1 MAGGLPAL
9 NHLPGGTYALALAL
23 GTRRLIAREWAGTP
37 MHRWTLVSP
46 RPEGLGAS
54 AHDPRPADAL
64 AGRKILAGKFELGGA
79 VLDTGSR
86 GDPWDRPSPS
96 RRFAL
101 ALHRMDWLRDL
112 LAVGPDANAEGLRL
126 VLDWSR
132 VFGRWNSF
140 SWNPSVLGRRVFN
153 LACAVQTVSAGASD
167 AERSLIAFDLARQA
181 RHLLATLD
189 GPELAAEHACAAA
202 LAGTALT
209 GKAGSKLVDRGLRR
223 MLRALPATVQPDG
236 GHASRNPEA
245 ALDLLLDLQTLDE
258 ALVQRGVAPPEEML
272 RAMDRLTGAVR
283 FFILADGGLPDM
295 QGGEAG
301 RRSYVAA
308 ARATEADAAPPP
320 PSRNGYQ
327 RLESGTLQVI
337 ADAAAPAEGAWSQTA
352 CAQPLAIEVLAQGRR
367 LIVSCGP
374 APETGELEGLRLSDA
389 GSTLTVGEALCGAP
403 LRGARGAALGP
414 RLIGADAA
422 VEARRQEAEGG
433 LLLEMSHDGWGR
445 KFHLRH
451 ERRLF
456 LSAGAAGAVELRGE
470 DRLTPMGDT
479 AAAGDRRFIP
489 FLIRFHLHPEVS
501 ASLARDRR
509 SVLLRAEGD
518 AVGWRL
524 RTDAKEVAVEAS
536 IHMAEGA
543 PRRTHQVVLR
553 GQARADA
560 GAKVRWKLEPAEAAG
575 VVVPPPEQDVAP

>member
-1 MAGGLPAL
+1 MAGELPAL

-54 AHDPRPADAL
+54 PHDPRPADAL

-96 RRFAL
+96 RRFAF
-101 ALHRMDWLRDL
+101 ALHRLDWLRDL

-140 SWNPSVLGRRVFN
+140 SWSPAVLGRRVFN

-167 AERSLIAFDLARQA
+167 AERALIAFDLARQA

-189 GPELAAEHACAAA
+189 GPELAAEYACAAA

-209 GKAGSKLVDRGLRR
+209 GKAGTRLIDRGLRR
-223 MLRALPATVQPDG
+223 MLRALPETVQPDG
-236 GHASRNPEA
+236 GHASRNPRA

-272 RAMDRLTGAVR
+272 RAIDRLTGAVR
-283 FFILADGGLPDM
+283 FFILADGGLPDL

-308 ARATEADAAPPP
+308 ARAAEANAAPPP
-320 PSRNGYQ
+320 SGRNGYQ
-327 RLESGTLQVI
+327 RLEAGPLQVI
-337 ADAAAPAEGAWSQTA
+337 VDAAAPAQGAWSQTA
-352 CAQPLAIEVLAQGRR
+352 CAQPLALEVLAQGRR

-389 GSTLTVGEALCGAP
+389 ASTLTVGEALCGGP
-403 LRGARGAALGP
+403 LRGMLAAALGP
-414 RLIGADAA
+414 RLSGADAV

-433 LLLEMSHDGWGR
+433 LLLELSHDGWGR

-456 LSAGAAGAVELRGE
+456 LAGGELRGE

-489 FLIRFHLHPEVS
+489 FVIRFHLHPEVS
-501 ASLARDRR
+501 ASLARDGR

-536 IHMAEGA
+536 IHMADGA

-553 GQARADA
+553 GQCRADA
-560 GAKVRWKLEPAEAAG
+560 GAKVRWKLEPAES
-575 VVVPPPEQDVAP
+575 VVVEPAP

>member
-1 MAGGLPAL
+1 MAGERPAL
-9 NHLPGGTYALALAL
+9 THLPGGTYALALAL

-37 MHRWTLVSP
+37 MHRWALVGP
-46 RPEGLGAS
+46 RPQGLGAS
-54 AHDPRPADAL
+54 PRDPRPADAL
-64 AGRKILAGKFELGGA
+64 AGRKILAGRFELGGM

-101 ALHRMDWLRDL
+101 ALHRLDWLRDL

-140 SWNPSVLGRRVFN
+140 SWNPTVLGRRVFN

-167 AERSLIAFDLARQA
+167 AERTLIALDLARQA
-181 RHLLATLD
+181 RHLLTTID
-189 GPELAAEHACAAA
+189 GPEAAAERACAAA
-202 LAGTALT
+202 LAGTALM
-209 GKAGSKLVDRGLRR
+209 GKAGARLTDQGLRR
-223 MLRALPATVQPDG
+223 LVRALPVTVTPDG
-236 GHASRNPEA
+236 GHASRNPRA

-258 ALVQRGVAPPEEML
+258 ALVHHGLAPPEEML
-272 RAMDRLTGAVR
+272 RSIDRLMGAVR

-295 QGGEAG
+295 QGGEAS

-308 ARATEADAAPPP
+308 ARAGEAGAAPP

-327 RLESGTLQVI
+327 RLEARSLQVI
-337 ADAAAPAEGAWSQTA
+337 ADAAAPADGAWSQTA
-352 CAQPLAIEVLAQGRR
+352 CAQPLSIEVLAQGRR
-367 LIVSCGP
+367 LIVNCGP
-374 APETGELEGLRLSDA
+374 APETGELEALRLSDA
-389 GSTLTVGEALCGAP
+389 ASTLTVGEAICGGP
-403 LRGARGAALGP
+403 VRGFRAAAMGP
-414 RLIGADAA
+414 RLVGAYEA

-456 LSAGAAGAVELRGE
+456 MGEGLDELRGE

-479 AAAGDRRFIP
+479 AAAAEGRRFIP

-501 ASLARDRR
+501 ASLARDGR

-518 AVGWRL
+518 ELGWRL
-524 RTDAKEVAVEAS
+524 RTDAREVAVEAS
-536 IHMAEGA
+536 IYMADGA
-543 PRRTHQVVLR
+543 PKRTHQVVLR
-553 GQARADA
+553 GQCRADA
-560 GAKVRWKLEPAEAAG
+560 GTKVRWKLEPAEAVGAAAS
-575 VVVPPPEQDVAP
+575 DDAP

>member
-1 MAGGLPAL
+1 VAGERPAL
-9 NHLPGGTYALALAL
+9 THLPGGTYALAFAL
-23 GTRRLIAREWAGTP
+23 GTRRLLAREWAGSP

-46 RPEGLGAS
+46 RPEGLGTS
-54 AHDPRPADAL
+54 PRDPRPVDAM
-64 AGRKILAGKFELGGA
+64 AGRKILAGRFELGGA

-101 ALHRMDWLRDL
+101 ALHRLDWLRDL

-140 SWNPSVLGRRVFN
+140 SWNPTVLGRRVFN

-167 AERSLIAFDLARQA
+167 AERALIALDLARQA

-189 GPELAAEHACAAA
+189 GPEAAAERACAVA
-202 LAGTALT
+202 LAGTAVT
-209 GKAGSKLVDRGLRR
+209 GKAGGRLIDRGLHH
-223 MLRALPATVQPDG
+223 LLHALPVTVAPDG
-236 GHASRNPEA
+236 GHTSRNPRA

-272 RAMDRLTGAVR
+272 RAIDRLSGAVR

-295 QGGEAG
+295 QGAEAG
-301 RRSYVAA
+301 RRAYVAA
-308 ARATEADAAPPP
+308 AGAGEADAAPPP

-327 RLESGTLQVI
+327 RLESGPLQVI
-337 ADAAAPAEGAWSQTA
+337 ADAAPPAEGPWSQTA

-374 APETGELEGLRLSDA
+374 APETGELDALRLSDA
-389 GSTLTVGEALCGAP
+389 ASTLTVGDATCGAP
-403 LRGARGAALGP
+403 LRGLRAAALGP
-414 RLIGADAA
+414 RLAGAYETVD
-422 VEARRQEAEGG
+422 ARRQEAEGG

-445 KFHLRH
+445 RFHLRH

-456 LSAGAAGAVELRGE
+456 MGHGLNELRGE
-470 DRLTPMGDT
+470 DRLTPMGD
-479 AAAGDRRFIP
+479 AAAAEAGRRFIP
-489 FLIRFHLHPEVS
+489 FLIRFHLHPAVS
-501 ASLARDRR
+501 GSLALDGR
-509 SVLLRAEGD
+509 SVLLRGEGD
-518 AVGWRL
+518 EVGWRL
-524 RTDAKEVAVEAS
+524 RSDAQEVAVEAS
-536 IHMAEGA
+536 IYMADGA
-543 PRRTHQVVLR
+543 PRRTQQVVLR
-553 GQARADA
+553 GQCRADS
-560 GAKVRWKLEPAEAAG
+560 GVKVRWKLERAEAAG
-575 VVVPPPEQDVAP
+575 TPARIDEAPPQA

>member
-1 MAGGLPAL
+1 MAGERPAL
-9 NHLPGGTYALALAL
+9 THLPGGTYALALVL
-23 GTRRLIAREWAGTP
+23 GTRRLIAREWAGSP

-46 RPEGLGAS
+46 RPQGLGAS
-54 AHDPRPADAL
+54 PRDPRPADAL
-64 AGRKILAGKFELGGA
+64 AGRKILAGRFELGGM

-101 ALHRMDWLRDL
+101 ALHRLDWLRDL

-140 SWNPSVLGRRVFN
+140 SWNPTVLGRRVFN

-167 AERSLIAFDLARQA
+167 AERTLIALDLARQA
-181 RHLLATLD
+181 RHLLTTID
-189 GPELAAEHACAAA
+189 GPEAAAERACAVA

-209 GKAGSKLVDRGLRR
+209 GKAGVRLTDQGLRR
-223 MLRALPATVQPDG
+223 LVRALPVTVTPDG
-236 GHASRNPEA
+236 GHASRNPRA

-258 ALVQRGVAPPEEML
+258 ALVQRGRAPPEEML
-272 RAMDRLTGAVR
+272 RAIDRLMGAVR
-283 FFILADGGLPDM
+283 FFVLADGGLPDM

-308 ARATEADAAPPP
+308 ARAGEAGAPPP

-327 RLESGTLQVI
+327 RLESGALQVI
-337 ADAAAPAEGAWSQTA
+337 ADAAAPAEGPWSQTA

-367 LIVSCGP
+367 LIVNCGP
-374 APETGELEGLRLSDA
+374 APETGELEALRLSDA
-389 GSTLTVGEALCGAP
+389 ASTLTVGDAICGVP
-403 LRGARGAALGP
+403 VRGFRAAAMGP
-414 RLIGADAA
+414 RLVGACEA

-433 LLLEMSHDGWGR
+433 LLLELSHDGWGR

-456 LSAGAAGAVELRGE
+456 MGDGLDELRGE
-470 DRLTPMGDT
+470 DRLTPIGDK
-479 AAAGDRRFIP
+479 AAAETGRRFIP

-501 ASLARDRR
+501 ASLARDGR

-524 RTDAKEVAVEAS
+524 RTDAHEVAVEAS
-536 IHMAEGA
+536 IYMADGA
-543 PRRTHQVVLR
+543 PKRTHQVVLR
-553 GQARADA
+553 GQCRADA
-560 GAKVRWKLEPAEAAG
+560 GVKVRWKLEPAEAVG
-575 VVVPPPEQDVAP
+575 VVAEPAP

>member
-1 MAGGLPAL
+1 VAGELPAL
-9 NHLPGGTYALALAL
+9 DHLPGGTYALALAL
-23 GTRRLIAREWAGTP
+23 GTRRLIAREWAGSP

-54 AHDPRPADAL
+54 PRDPRPADAMAGRRIL
-64 AGRKILAGKFELGGA
+64 AGRFELGGA

-101 ALHRMDWLRDL
+101 ALHRLDWLRDL

-140 SWNPSVLGRRVFN
+140 SWSPTVLGRRVFN
-153 LACAVQTVSAGASD
+153 LACGVQAVSAGASD
-167 AERSLIAFDLARQA
+167 AERALIALDLARQA
-181 RHLLATLD
+181 RHLLATID
-189 GPELAAEHACAAA
+189 GPYLAAERACAAA
-202 LAGTALT
+202 LAGTVLT
-209 GKAGSKLVDRGLRR
+209 GKAGARLTDRGLRR
-223 MLRALPATVQPDG
+223 LTGALPVTVTPDG
-236 GHASRNPEA
+236 GHASRNPRA
-245 ALDLLLDLQTLDE
+245 ALDLLFDLQTLDE
-258 ALVQRGVAPPEEML
+258 ALVHRGLAPPEEML
-272 RAMDRLTGAVR
+272 RAIDRLAGAVR

-301 RRSYVAA
+301 RRAYVAA
-308 ARATEADAAPPP
+308 ARAGEAGGATP
-320 PSRNGYQ
+320 PSRNGFH
-327 RLESGTLQVI
+327 RLEGRALQVI
-337 ADAAAPAEGAWSQTA
+337 ADAAPPAEGAWSQRA

-367 LIVSCGP
+367 LIVNCGP
-374 APETGELEGLRLSDA
+374 APETGELEALRLSDA
-389 GSTLTVGEALCGAP
+389 ASTLTVGEAMCGAP
-403 LRGARGAALGP
+403 LRGVRAAALGP
-414 RLIGADAA
+414 RLAGAYEA

-433 LLLEMSHDGWGR
+433 LLLELSHDGWGR

-456 LSAGAAGAVELRGE
+456 MGDGVDELRGE
-470 DRLTPMGDT
+470 DRLIPIGDT
-479 AAAGDRRFIP
+479 AAAESGRRFIP

-501 ASLARDRR
+501 ASLARDGR

-524 RTDAKEVAVEAS
+524 RTDAREVAVEAS
-536 IHMAEGA
+536 IYMAEGA
-543 PRRTHQVVLR
+543 AKRTHQVVLR
-553 GQARADA
+553 GQCRADA
-560 GAKVRWKLEPAEAAG
+560 GVKVRWKLEPAESVGAA
-575 VVVPPPEQDVAP
+575 APIDEEPAQA